1 MNHVLQQWLRVVLGG
16 FVLSL
21 CTAAAAQRDLHGKDW
36 SSKDLQNENLD
47 RADLSDANLHSA
59 NLTNATLKG
68 ADLRQ
73 TDLRGARLKTA
84 DLSGADLRGALLGH
98 ADLESAK
105 FVKANLEGDEVFL
118 AYGNA
123 IDPERNKR
131 AQRLAD
137 EAGLASSGLTE
148 HNGDLTFKEANLRNA
163 RLHGSMEGVDFR
175 RADLRGADLSDTK
188 DAAKAELRCAIYDG
202 KTRWPAGFDL
212 AESHVVRGEDAPA
225 PGADAKTSA
234 VPASWVGKWL
244 IKAETNGLKE
254 DGVLTIKKDGAY
266 TWDYSVKSDPIAGNW
281 KPNTSGIVITRGE
294 AGHDWVATAQ
304 PHNGRSDSI
313 QLRASDAATLQR
325 WAVPLGAE

>member
-1 MNHVLQQWLRVVLGG
+1 MNYALRQSLRVVLCSL
-16 FVLSL
+16 VLSL
-21 CTAAAAQRDLHGKDW
+21 CTAAAAPRDLHGKDW

-68 ADLRQ
+68 ANLRQ
-73 TDLRGARLKTA
+73 TDLRGARLKAA
-84 DLSGADLRGALLGH
+84 DLNGADLRGALLGR
-98 ADLESAK
+98 ADLDSAK
-105 FVKANLEGDEVFL
+105 FVKANLEGSEVFL
-118 AYGNA
+118 AYGNT
-123 IDPERNKR
+123 IDPDRNKR

-188 DAAKAELRCAIYDG
+188 DAAKAELRGAIYDG

-212 AESHVVRGEDAPA
+212 GEARVVRGDDAPA
-225 PGADAKTSA
+225 PGADAKTA
-234 VPASWVGKWL
+234 AAPISWTGKWL
-244 IKAETNGLKE
+244 IKAETSGLKE
-254 DGVLTIKKDGAY
+254 DGVLTIKKEGTY
-266 TWDYSVKSDPIAGNW
+266 TWDYSMKADPIAGTW
-281 KPNTSGIVITRGE
+281 KQNASGIVITRGE
-294 AGHDWVATAQ
+294 AGHDWIATEQ
-304 PHNGRSDSI
+304 PHDGRSDSI